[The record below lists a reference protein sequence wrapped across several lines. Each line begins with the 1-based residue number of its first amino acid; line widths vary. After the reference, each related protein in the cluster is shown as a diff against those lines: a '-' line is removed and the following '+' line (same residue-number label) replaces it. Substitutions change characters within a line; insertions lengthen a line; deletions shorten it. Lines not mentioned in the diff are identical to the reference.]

1 MELENISNMTQAQK
15 DKHMFSFQCRSN
27 TLTGKCAYQEGE
39 NVGEDRETRRG
50 SWPILKKAFCE
61 KEQGR
66 Q

>member
-15 DKHMFSFQCRSN
+15 DKHMLSFQCRSN
-27 TLTGKCAYQEGE
+27 TLTVNVCIKR
-39 NVGEDRETRRG
+39 VGEDRETRRG
-50 SWPILKKAFCE
+50 SWPIYKKAFCE